1 MIHETEIRRRDRSLS
16 REEAT
21 ALLDAGEYGIL
32 STVGADGQPYGVPL
46 NYVRDGET
54 LLLHGA
60 LEGRKIE
67 HLRNDDRV
75 SFCVVGLA
83 ETVREKFTTRYE
95 SVIVSG
101 RAELIED
108 FERKAEMLRKFCKR
122 FAPKNKSNHAEA
134 TEKFLTKFLDQTA
147 VILVSLESISG
158 KAHRH

>member
-1 MIHETEIRRRDRSLS
+1 MINDTGVRRRDRSLS

-32 STVGADGQPYGVPL
+32 STAGPYGVPL

-54 LLLHGA
+54 LILHGA

-67 HLRNDDRV
+67 QLREDSRV

-101 RAELIED
+101 RAALVED
-108 FERKAEMLRKFCKR
+108 AARKADLLRKFCAR
-122 FAPKNKSNHAEA
+122 FTPENKPNHTEA
-134 TEKFLTKFLDQTA
+134 TEKFLANFLDQTA
-147 VILVSLESISG
+147 VILVSLETMTG
-158 KAHRH
+158 KAHR